1 MSSIKEDMDFT
12 GHLKIRLNGEIV
24 RDVPNVVVTT
34 GKGFVA
40 TRMAGTT
47 DAVMSHMAIGTGTT
61 AASPSQSALISEH
74 LRLSLTSTG
83 GTPDAANTKI
93 TYNASF
99 PAVANQSPTTVAV
112 TEAGIF
118 NASNAGKMLCRTKFD
133 PVNKGVADSLA
144 IEWVITIS

>member
-12 GHLKIRLNGEIV
+12 GHLKIRLNGEVV
-24 RDVPNVVVTT
+24 RDVPNVVVTV

-40 TRMAGTT
+40 TRMAGTA

-61 AASPSQSALISEH
+61 AASSGQSALVSQH
-74 LRLSLTSTG
+74 LRLALTSSG
-83 GTPDAANTKI
+83 GTADAGNAKI

-99 PAVANQSPTTVAV
+99 PAVANQNPTTVAI
-112 TEAGIF
+112 TEAGVF
-118 NASNAGKMLCRTKFD
+118 NASSGGKMLCRTKFD